1 MKNKNKITEFSVE
14 EKLKARSFVEALPD
28 NAIAYMVNVFM
39 CEHVNDFLP
48 YTIKREEVSK

>member
-1 MKNKNKITEFSVE
+1 MNNKNKITEFSVE

-39 CEHVNDFLP
+39 CEHFNDFLP